1 MPPPRKKRGIK
12 GGKRGERGGGGVKK
26 RDREKEAN
34 YDKTAESTNPG
45 VIMTERSLSS
55 RIIDKLLIISPGE
68 GCLFATYSG

>member
-1 MPPPRKKRGIK
+1 MSPETANADFGDEWISMFKKRA
-12 GGKRGERGGGGVKK
+12 
-26 RDREKEAN
+26 REKEAN
-34 YDKTAESTNPG
+34 HDKIAESTNPG